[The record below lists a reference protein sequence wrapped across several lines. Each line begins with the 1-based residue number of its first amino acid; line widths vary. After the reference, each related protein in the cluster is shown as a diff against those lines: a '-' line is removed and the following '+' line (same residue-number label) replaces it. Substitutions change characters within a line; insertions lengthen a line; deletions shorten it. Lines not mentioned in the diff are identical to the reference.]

1 LFLNQLIMDPP
12 QEPLHTRHQL
22 RHTRPQLLL
31 LTAQEL
37 QLEQEDQYRVLHTRL
52 PLRQLEPPTPHPP
65 FQPQLTLVPP
75 LNLTAPL
82 EQLLTEQHLTRLLAT
97 PLRTPLLEQHLT
109 RLLATPLLTPLL
121 EQHLTRLLATPLRT
135 PLPPLNRTQLLLIP
149 PIQPL
154 TNHQADHS

>member
-1 LFLNQLIMDPP
+1 MDPP

-65 FQPQLTLVPP
+65 FQPQLTLAPP

-82 EQLLTEQHLTRLLAT
+82 EQLLTEQHLTRLLT
-97 PLRTPLLEQHLT
+97 
-109 RLLATPLLTPLL
+109 
-121 EQHLTRLLATPLRT
+121 TPLRT

-149 PIQPL
+149 PI
-154 TNHQADHS
+154 